1 MLGARTDL
9 SGAAKVDTGI
19 VASESVL
26 YLLVSLASLASLV
39 YFVEK
44 EAKLEAEGGQKKND
58 VSRGRGRPSV
68 VVRILEGLGLGLR
81 LGLQLEVS

>member
-44 EAKLEAEGGQKKND
+44 EAKLEAEGGQKKN